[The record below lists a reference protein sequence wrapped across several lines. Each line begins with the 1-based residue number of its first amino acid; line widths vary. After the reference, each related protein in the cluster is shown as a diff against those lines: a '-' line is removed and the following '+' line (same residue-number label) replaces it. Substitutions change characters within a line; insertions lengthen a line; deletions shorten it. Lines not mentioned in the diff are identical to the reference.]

1 MDLKKIILKNINNPD
16 KLEKIYQS
24 NRISFK
30 NEFLS
35 LSSKIKDKKI
45 YSYWKARLHYT
56 SSGFSIGSRKELLVI
71 FLCSL
76 LAVIIANL
84 PAIFSIDEEFFYTRN
99 ISFIVFSPLAI
110 YFIWKKRTKI
120 RKILIISI
128 VIFSSIFYINFLP
141 NHPPNHESDTLILAC
156 LHLPVFLWT
165 IFSLLF
171 FGKKITNH
179 KERLSFIK
187 YNGDLVVISGLIL
200 LGGIIF
206 SGITVGLFELI
217 NIDIEEFYFRYIV
230 ITGLASLPV
239 IGTHVIDKNPNI
251 VDKISPFI
259 AKLFSP
265 IVLITLFVYIGS
277 IIFLGS
283 NIYNDRDFLLLFNGV
298 LIAVMALIFFS
309 ITEGLSTAMSK
320 MEIGILFLLS
330 LVTIVVN
337 GIALSAILIRIME
350 WGITPNRTAV
360 LGSNILILANLIIVS
375 TKLYYTLMYD
385 SKLMKVGIS
394 IVIFMSIYCLWS
406 SFVTFLFPLIFNFN

>member
-1 MDLKKIILKNINNPD
+1 MDLKKIILKNLNNPD
-16 KLEKIYQS
+16 ELEKIYQS
-24 NRISFK
+24 NRLTFK

-35 LSSKIKDKKI
+35 LSSKVKDKKI
-45 YSYWKARLHYT
+45 YNYWKARLNYT
-56 SSGFSIGSRKELLVI
+56 NSGFSIGSRKELMVI

-76 LAVIIANL
+76 FAVIIANL
-84 PAIFSIDEEFFYTRN
+84 PEIFSIDEEFFYTRN

-120 RKILIISI
+120 KKILIILI
-128 VIFSSIFYINFLP
+128 VIFSSILYINFLP
-141 NHPPNHESDTLILAC
+141 NHPLNKESDTLILAC

-165 IFSLLF
+165 TFSLLF
-171 FGKKITNH
+171 FGKNITSH

-200 LGGIIF
+200 LGGGIF

-230 ITGLASLPV
+230 ITGLASLPI
-239 IGTHVIDKNPNI
+239 IGTHIINKNPNI

-265 IVLITLFVYIGS
+265 IVLITLSIYIGS
-277 IIFLGS
+277 IIFFGS
-283 NIYNDRDFLLLFNGV
+283 NIYNNREFLLLFNIV
-298 LIAVMALIFFS
+298 LIGVMALIFFS
-309 ITEGLSTAMSK
+309 ITEGLSTTMSK
-320 MEIGILFLLS
+320 IEISILFMLS
-330 LVTIVVN
+330 LVTILVN

-360 LGSNILILANLIIVS
+360 LGSNILILTNLIVVS
-375 TKLYYTLMYD
+375 SKLYYTLMYD
-385 SKLMKVGIS
+385 SKPMKVGIS
-394 IVIFMSIYCLWS
+394 IVVFMSIYYLWS
-406 SFVTFLFPLIFNFN
+406 LFVTFLFPLIFNFN

>member
-1 MDLKKIILKNINNPD
+1 LNLKKIISKNINNPD
-16 KLEKIYQS
+16 ELEKIYQS
-24 NRISFK
+24 DKLTFK
-30 NEFLS
+30 IEFLS

-45 YSYWKARLHYT
+45 YSYWKARLNYT
-56 SSGFSIGSRKELLVI
+56 NSSFSIGSRKELLVI

-84 PAIFSIDEEFFYTRN
+84 PKIFSIDEEFFYTRN

-265 IVLITLFVYIGS
+265 IVLITLFIYIGS

>member
-24 NRISFK
+24 NRLTFK

-45 YSYWKARLHYT
+45 YSYWKARLNYT
-56 SSGFSIGSRKELLVI
+56 SSGFSIGSRKELLII

-84 PAIFSIDEEFFYTRN
+84 PEIFSIDEEFFYTRN

-110 YFIWKKRTKI
+110 YFIWKKRSKI
-120 RKILIISI
+120 KKILIISI
-128 VIFSSIFYINFLP
+128 VIFSSILYINFLP
-141 NHPPNHESDTLILAC
+141 NHPPNKESDTLILAC
-156 LHLPVFLWT
+156 LHLPIFLWAT
-165 IFSLLF
+165 FSLLF
-171 FGKKITNH
+171 FGKKITSH

-230 ITGLASLPV
+230 ITGLASLPI
-239 IGTHVIDKNPNI
+239 IGTYIIDKNPNI

-265 IVLITLFVYIGS
+265 IVLITLFIYIGS
-277 IIFLGS
+277 IIFFGS
-283 NIYNDRDFLLLFNGV
+283 NIYNDRDFLLLFNIV
-298 LIAVMALIFFS
+298 LIGVMALIFFS
-309 ITEGLSTAMSK
+309 IIEGLSTSMSK
-320 MEIGILFLLS
+320 IEICILFLLS
-330 LVTIVVN
+330 LVTITIN
-337 GIALSAILIRIME
+337 GIALSAILLRIIE

-360 LGSNILILANLIIVS
+360 LVSNILILINLVVVA
-375 TKLYYTLMYD
+375 TKLYYSLIYN
-385 SKLMKVGIS
+385 SKLIKVGIS
-394 IVIFMSIYCLWS
+394 IVVFMSIYCLWS
-406 SFVTFLFPLIFNFN
+406 LFVTFLFPLIFNFN

>member
-1 MDLKKIILKNINNPD
+1 LKKIILKNINNPD

-30 NEFLS
+30 NEFIS
-35 LSSKIKDKKI
+35 LSSKIRDKKI
-45 YSYWKARLHYT
+45 YNYWKARLNYT
-56 SSGFSIGSRKELLVI
+56 NSGFSIGSKKELLVI

-76 LAVIIANL
+76 LAIIIANL
-84 PAIFSIDEEFFYTRN
+84 PKIFSIDEEFFYTRN

-110 YFIWKKRTKI
+110 YFIWKKRSKI
-120 RKILIISI
+120 KKILIISI
-128 VIFSSIFYINFLP
+128 VIFSSILYINFLP
-141 NHPPNHESDTLILAC
+141 NHPLNKESDTLILAC

-165 IFSLLF
+165 TFSLLF
-171 FGKKITNH
+171 FGKNITSH

-200 LGGIIF
+200 LGGGIF

-230 ITGLASLPV
+230 ITGLASLPI
-239 IGTHVIDKNPNI
+239 IGTHIINKNPNI

-265 IVLITLFVYIGS
+265 IVLITLSIYIGS
-277 IIFLGS
+277 IIFFGS
-283 NIYNDRDFLLLFNGV
+283 NIYNNREFLLLFNIV
-298 LIAVMALIFFS
+298 LIGVMALIFFS
-309 ITEGLSTAMSK
+309 ITEGLSTSMNK
-320 MEIGILFLLS
+320 IEIGVLFLLS
-330 LVTIVVN
+330 LVTILVN

-360 LGSNILILANLIIVS
+360 LGSNILILTNLIVVS
-375 TKLYYTLMYD
+375 SKLYYTLMYD
-385 SKLMKVGIS
+385 SKPMKVGIS
-394 IVIFMSIYCLWS
+394 IVVFMSIYYLWS
-406 SFVTFLFPLIFNFN
+406 LFVTFLFPLIFNFN

>member
-24 NRISFK
+24 NRSSFK
-30 NEFLS
+30 NEFFS

-45 YSYWKARLHYT
+45 YNYWKARLNYT
-56 SSGFSIGSRKELLVI
+56 NSGFSIGSRKELLVI

-76 LAVIIANL
+76 LAVIIAQL
-84 PAIFSIDEEFFYTRN
+84 PKIFSIDEEFFYTRN

-110 YFIWKKRTKI
+110 YFIWKKRTNI
-120 RKILIISI
+120 RKIFIISI

-141 NHPPNHESDTLILAC
+141 NHPPNNESDTLILAC

-171 FGKKITNH
+171 FGKNITSH

-230 ITGLASLPV
+230 ITGLASLPI

-265 IVLITLFVYIGS
+265 IVLITLSVYIGS
-277 IIFLGS
+277 IIFFGS
-283 NIYNDRDFLLLFNGV
+283 NIYNDREFLLLFNGV

-309 ITEGLSTAMSK
+309 ITEGLSTTMSK

-360 LGSNILILANLIIVS
+360 LGSNILILINLIVVS
-375 TKLYYTLMYD
+375 TKLYYTLIYD
-385 SKLMKVGIS
+385 SKSMKVGIS
-394 IVIFMSIYCLWS
+394 IVVFMSIYCLWS
-406 SFVTFLFPLIFNFN
+406 SFVTFLFPFIFSFN

>member
-1 MDLKKIILKNINNPD
+1 LKKIILKNINNPD

>member
-1 MDLKKIILKNINNPD
+1 
-16 KLEKIYQS
+16 
-24 NRISFK
+24 
-30 NEFLS
+30 
-35 LSSKIKDKKI
+35 
-45 YSYWKARLHYT
+45 
-56 SSGFSIGSRKELLVI
+56 
-71 FLCSL
+71 L

-84 PAIFSIDEEFFYTRN
+84 PKIFSIDEEFFYTRN

-110 YFIWKKRTKI
+110 YFIWKKRIKI
-120 RKILIISI
+120 RKILIVSI
-128 VIFSSIFYINFLP
+128 IIFSSIFYINFLP
-141 NHPPNHESDTLILAC
+141 NHPPNNESDTLILAC
-156 LHLPVFLWT
+156 LHLPIFLWT
-165 IFSLLF
+165 TFSLLF
-171 FGKKITNH
+171 FGKKITSH

-230 ITGLASLPV
+230 ITGLASLPI
-239 IGTHVIDKNPNI
+239 IGTHIIDKNPNI

-265 IVLITLFVYIGS
+265 IVLVTLFIYIGS
-277 IIFLGS
+277 IIFFGS
-283 NIYNDRDFLLLFNGV
+283 NIYNDREFLLLFNGV

-309 ITEGLSTAMSK
+309 ITEGLSTTMSK

-360 LGSNILILANLIIVS
+360 LGSNILILINLIVVS

-385 SKLMKVGIS
+385 SKSMKVGIS
-394 IVIFMSIYCLWS
+394 IVVFMSIYCLWS
-406 SFVTFLFPLIFNFN
+406 SFVTFLFPFIFSFN

>member
-45 YSYWKARLHYT
+45 YSYWKARLNYT